1 MYAKEKHHKQGEKLK
16 TEKVSDSLSKIRREP
31 EKQKGRKKKKK
42 KVIWIREKG
51 FSLSNTEWEFK
62 PRPCRLGTPL

>member
-16 TEKVSDSLSKIRREP
+16 TEKVSDSLSKSRREADQ
-31 EKQKGRKKKKK
+31 EKGRKKK

>member
-1 MYAKEKHHKQGEKLK
+1 MYAKEKNHKQGEKLK
-16 TEKVSDSLSKIRREP
+16 TEKVSDSLSKSRREADQ
-31 EKQKGRKKKKK
+31 EKGRKKKK

-51 FSLSNTEWEFK
+51 FSLANTEWEFK

>member
-16 TEKVSDSLSKIRREP
+16 TEKVSDSLSKSRREADQ
-31 EKQKGRKKKKK
+31 EKGRKKKPQ
-42 KVIWIREKG
+42 IWVREKG

-62 PRPCRLGTPL
+62 PQPCRLGIPL